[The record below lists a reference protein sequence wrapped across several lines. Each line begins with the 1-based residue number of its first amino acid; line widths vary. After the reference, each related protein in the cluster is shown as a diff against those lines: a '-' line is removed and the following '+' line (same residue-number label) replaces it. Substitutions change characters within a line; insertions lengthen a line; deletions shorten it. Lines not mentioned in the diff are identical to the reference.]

1 MVSLLE
7 REKPATCAPSRL
19 RVEAIESAAALRALA
34 PEWRRLFAASAVALP
49 FATFEWAD
57 SWWGHMRQE
66 RRAVTDERTAV
77 NVFLNQFRAGTV
89 AFTTVVVAEVQLL
102 ADEEAELTAR
112 QNLFLASVNL
122 IVALGG
128 GWDVALLPTQR
139 QLQRDF
145 SLLPQLESQPSPVG
159 TIPSDILVPPP
170 LAPPPA
176 AQ

>member
-1 MVSLLE
+1 VLTAFQQVEDELAAI
-7 REKPATCAPSRL
+7 RYLSRQVQQEQ
-19 RVEAIESAAALRALA
+19 R
-34 PEWRRLFAASAVALP
+34 AVA
-49 FATFEWAD
+49 D
-57 SWWGHMRQE
+57 Q
-66 RRAVTDERTAV
+66 RTAV
-77 NVFLNQFRAGTV
+77 DVFLNQFRAGTA

-128 GWDVALLPTQR
+128 GWDTILLPTQE
-139 QLQRDF
+139 QMQRDF

-159 TIPSDILVPPP
+159 IIPSDILAPPP

-176 AQ
+176 SQQ